1 MKSTEALQA
10 GHLEDVLKLKGFTED
25 DLNKVFKA
33 STNAGEHQIML
44 MDTIMQASDDSK
56 KVGEKH
62 RAFIIRNI
70 IHKYKVLR
78 ANDYPL

>member
-10 GHLEDVLKLKGFTED
+10 GHLEDVLKLKGFTVEE
-25 DLNKVFKA
+25 LERIFKA

-44 MDTIMQASDDSK
+44 MDTIMQANGK
-56 KVGEKH
+56 KPKEKD
-62 RAFIIRNI
+62 RDFAINSIVE
-70 IHKYKVLR
+70 KYKVLR